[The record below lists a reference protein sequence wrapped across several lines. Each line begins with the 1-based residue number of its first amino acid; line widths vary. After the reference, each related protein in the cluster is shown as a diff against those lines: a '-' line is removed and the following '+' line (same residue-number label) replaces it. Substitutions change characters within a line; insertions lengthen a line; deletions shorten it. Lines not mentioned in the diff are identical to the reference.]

1 MNGNNAPKTEAIK
14 NLDALIVK
22 TRKLT
27 EAKPHHYVTTEKRI
41 CQNCRA
47 WEQSDATCRR
57 KSASGDG
64 YFPVADADQWCW
76 EFV

>member
-1 MNGNNAPKTEAIK
+1 MNGNGNAELKTE
-14 NLDALIVK
+14 
-22 TRKLT
+22 LT
-27 EAKPHHYVTTEKRI
+27 ADLFRVTTEKRI